1 MTTKRETSPS
11 QPLFG
16 PRAVAMDV
24 QIRLLAA
31 RIFAEFLPWTPR
43 RLRVNSFVCLEGE
56 KGGLSNASVSD

>member
-1 MTTKRETSPS
+1 MITQRETSPF

-31 RIFAEFLPWTPR
+31 RIFAELLAWTTR
-43 RLRVNSFVCLEGE
+43 RLRANSLTHLEGE
-56 KGGLSNASVSD
+56 KGGLNDASVSD